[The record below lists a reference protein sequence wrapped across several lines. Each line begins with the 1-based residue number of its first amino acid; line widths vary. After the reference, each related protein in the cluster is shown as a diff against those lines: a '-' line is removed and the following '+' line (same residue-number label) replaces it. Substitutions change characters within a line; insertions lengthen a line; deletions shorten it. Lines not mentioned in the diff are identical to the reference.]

1 MGPAASYQREIENG
15 TLLPDQRQ
23 AEVVQSFQRLYNEL
37 MKPPKKTWWFRTQPM
52 AATGLY
58 IYGSVGR
65 GKTHLMDLFYD
76 SLPDTVPKRRQ
87 HYHDFMQW
95 IHRQLR
101 QLDGVSNPMDHIGR
115 RIGQDIKILCLD
127 EFLVNDIAN
136 AMLLAGL
143 LKTLHDNRVTLVT
156 TSNVRPDDLYKG
168 GLQRAKFLPAI
179 AWINQHMAVLRLDG
193 QQDYRYQDSHDHEHW
208 YFPLNDSSAKRLAT
222 FFSDFSVATNKPS
235 HISVNGRPLAV
246 VQAAQNMLWCTFQ
259 SLCGTARGAN
269 DYLHIGAQYDFVL
282 LDSIPKLTADMD
294 DQTRRFITLVDV
306 LYEADVGMVCRAAC
320 HYETLY
326 QGQRLAFEYQR
337 TRSRLT
343 ELLRIGPQKTT

>member
-1 MGPAASYQREIENG
+1 MGPIASYQSELDEG
-15 TLLPDQRQ
+15 ALLPDRRQ
-23 AEVVQSFQRLYNEL
+23 AEVVQAFQRLYNDITAV
-37 MKPPKKTWWFRTQPM
+37 PKNKWWTRRQPV
-52 AATGLY
+52 AAQGLY

-76 SLPDTVPKRRQ
+76 SLPESVPKRRQ

-95 IHRQLR
+95 VHHRLR
-101 QLDGVSNPMDHIGR
+101 SLDGVVNPIEHM
-115 RIGQDIKILCLD
+115 GQQLAKEINILCLD

-143 LKTLHDNRVTLVT
+143 LKTMHHNRITLVT
-156 TSNVRPDDLYKG
+156 TSNVKPNDLYKS

-179 AWINQHMAVLRLDG
+179 AWINQYMAVLRLDG

-208 YFPLNDSSAKRLAT
+208 YFPLNDSSVKRLTT
-222 FFSDFSVATNKPS
+222 FFSDFAVGD
-235 HISVNGRPLAV
+235 IRRDDLMINGRALPIC
-246 VQAAQNMLWCTFQ
+246 QATENMLWCDFDA
-259 SLCGTARGAN
+259 LCVDARGAN
-269 DYLHIGAQYDFVL
+269 DYLRIAAQFDFILIDQIPL
-282 LDSIPKLTADMD
+282 LNADMD

-306 LYEADVGMVCRAAC
+306 LYEAEVGMVCRAAC

-326 QGQRLAFEYQR
+326 QGQRMSFEYQR

-343 ELLRIGPQKTT
+343 ELLRIEPQKNT

>member
-1 MGPAASYQREIENG
+1 MGPVAGYQQEIDEG
-15 TLLPDQRQ
+15 TLLPDERQ
-23 AEVVQSFQRLYNEL
+23 AEVVQAFQRLYDDITTPR
-37 MKPPKKTWWFRTQPM
+37 KRRWFGRQPA

-76 SLPDTVPKRRQ
+76 SLPDTMAKRRQ

-95 IHRQLR
+95 VHRQLR
-101 QLDGVSNPMDHIGR
+101 ALDGSVNPIE
-115 RIGQDIKILCLD
+115 RIGELLAREIKLLCLD

-143 LKTLHDNRVTLVT
+143 LQTLHQHRITLVT
-156 TSNVRPDDLYKG
+156 TSNVKPDDLYKD

-179 AWINQHMAVLRLDG
+179 TWINQHMEVLRLDG
-193 QQDYRYQDSHDHEHW
+193 DEDYRYRDSHNHEHW
-208 YFPLNDSSAKRLAT
+208 YFPLNDSSGKRLSM
-222 FFSDFSVATNKPS
+222 FFSDFASGQLSQNDLQ
-235 HISVNGRPLAV
+235 INGRTLPVISSSA
-246 VQAAQNMLWCTFQ
+246 NILWCDFQ
-259 SLCGTARGAN
+259 TLCVAARGAN
-269 DYLHIGAQYDFVL
+269 DYLQLAEQFDFVMIDRIPL
-282 LDSIPKLTADMD
+282 LTRDRD
-294 DQTRRFITLVDV
+294 DHTRRFITLVDV
-306 LYEADVGMVCRAAC
+306 LYEAGVGMVCRAAG

-343 ELLRIGPQKTT
+343 ELLRIQPQKNT

>member
-1 MGPAASYQREIENG
+1 MGPAGHYQKEIDAG

-23 AEVVQSFQRLYNEL
+23 AKAVQSFQRLYRDIIR
-37 MKPPKKTWWFRTQPM
+37 PPKRKWWSRKSPV

-65 GKTHLMDLFYD
+65 GKTHLMDMFYD
-76 SLPDTVPKRRQ
+76 SLPDSVPKRRQ

-95 IHRQLR
+95 VHRRLR
-101 QLDGVSNPMDHIGR
+101 AVDGVANPIDHIGR
-115 RIGQDIKILCLD
+115 QLAQKIDILCLD

-143 LKTLHDNRVTLVT
+143 LNTLHQNRITLVT
-156 TSNVRPDDLYKG
+156 TSNVKPDDLYKN
-168 GLQRAKFLPAI
+168 GLQRAKFMPAI
-179 AWINQHMAVLRLDG
+179 DWINDYMEVLQLDG

-208 YFPLNDSSAKRLAT
+208 YFPVNDSSAKRLSM
-222 FFSDFSVATNKPS
+222 FFSDFSKGKASNHDLLINHRNLPVIQSADN
-235 HISVNGRPLAV
+235 I
-246 VQAAQNMLWCTFQ
+246 LWCDFKE
-259 SLCGTARGAN
+259 LCEAARGAN
-269 DYLHIGAQYDFVL
+269 DYLSIGQQFDFVMIDNIPL
-282 LDSIPKLTADMD
+282 LSQDMD

-306 LYEADVGMVCRAAC
+306 LYEAGVGMVCRAAG

-326 QGQRLAFEYQR
+326 QGQRMSFEYQR

-343 ELLRIGPQKTT
+343 ELLRIQPQIIP

>member
-1 MGPAASYQREIENG
+1 MGPETCYQQEIDDG

-23 AEVVQSFQRLYNEL
+23 AKVVHSFQRLYNDLIE
-37 MKPPKKTWWFRTQPM
+37 PPKKKWWSRTQPV

-76 SLPDTVPKRRQ
+76 SLPRSVAKRRQ

-115 RIGQDIKILCLD
+115 RLGKDIKVLCLD

-143 LKTLHDNRVTLVT
+143 LKTLHQNRVTLVT

-179 AWINQHMAVLRLDG
+179 AWINQYMEVLRLDG

-208 YFPLNDSSAKRLAT
+208 YFPLNDSSAKRLAA
-222 FFSDFSVATNKPS
+222 FFTDFAEGQKKTNDLK
-235 HISVNGRPLAV
+235 INGRALPV
-246 VQAAQNMLWCTFQ
+246 IQASDNVLWCDFK
-259 SLCGTARGAN
+259 SLCVAARGAN
-269 DYLHIGAQYDFVL
+269 DYLLIGERFEFVMIDNIPL
-282 LDSIPKLTADMD
+282 LTRDRD

-306 LYEADVGMVCRAAC
+306 LYEAQVGVVGRATC
-320 HYETLY
+320 HYEALY
-326 QGQRLAFEYQR
+326 QGQRMAFEYQR

-343 ELLRIGPQKTT
+343 ELLRIQA